1 MRSTK
6 YYKNRNDLVR
16 LVKGKWNMTR
26 LIYVNIL
33 SKYILI
39 TNCSEV
45 DESSLTKNN
54 VHVLRSIQ
62 LVRNRNGEI
71 AIG

>member
-1 MRSTK
+1 
-6 YYKNRNDLVR
+6 
-16 LVKGKWNMTR
+16 MTR

-33 SKYILI
+33 SKFILI
-39 TNCSEV
+39 TNRSEV

>member
-54 VHVLRSIQ
+54 VYVLKSIQ

>member
-1 MRSTK
+1 
-6 YYKNRNDLVR
+6 
-16 LVKGKWNMTR
+16 MTR

-33 SKYILI
+33 SKFILI
-39 TNCSEV
+39 TIVLKSEI

-62 LVRNRNGEI
+62 LVRKVNGEI

>member
-1 MRSTK
+1 
-6 YYKNRNDLVR
+6 
-16 LVKGKWNMTR
+16 MTS

-33 SKYILI
+33 SKSILI

>member
-1 MRSTK
+1 
-6 YYKNRNDLVR
+6 
-16 LVKGKWNMTR
+16 MTR

-33 SKYILI
+33 SKFILI
-39 TNCSEV
+39 TTCSEV

-62 LVRNRNGEI
+62 LVRNINGEI

>member
-1 MRSTK
+1 
-6 YYKNRNDLVR
+6 
-16 LVKGKWNMTR
+16 MTR

-33 SKYILI
+33 SKFILI
-39 TNCSEV
+39 TNPSEV

>member
-1 MRSTK
+1 
-6 YYKNRNDLVR
+6 
-16 LVKGKWNMTR
+16 MTR

-33 SKYILI
+33 SKFSLI

-54 VHVLRSIQ
+54 VHVIRSIQ
-62 LVRNRNGEI
+62 LVRNIYGEI